1 MTYFGICLVCGA
13 SFDAPPA
20 VSRDGKTHICTECGI
35 RGALTA
41 VGVPVEE
48 QAEIIATIREH
59 SRKSYHKTL

>member
-1 MTYFGICLVCGA
+1 MTYFGICPVCGA

-20 VSRDGKTHICTECGI
+20 LSRDGKTHICPECGI
-35 RGALTA
+35 REALTA
-41 VGVPVEE
+41 FGVPVEE